1 MISDKLANT
10 PCYCSSLRQ
19 ASRYLTSYYD
29 QMLGGTGLR
38 VTQFSILA
46 KLLRAPAKVNQLARA
61 MVMDRTT
68 LARNLQP
75 LVREEL
81 VTIQPSVQDRRER
94 VIELTARGRESIEAA
109 MPAWERAQQQFV
121 ERFGATEAEQ
131 LRAVMG
137 AVVASGVHDL
147 LDMPAP
153 AGD

>member
-1 MISDKLANT
+1 MISDKLATT
-10 PCYCSSLRQ
+10 PCYCSALRQ

-29 QMLGGTGLR
+29 QVLSGTGLR

-46 KLLRAPAKVNQLARA
+46 KLLRAQTNVNQLARA

-81 VTIQPSVQDRRER
+81 VSIRPSALDRRER
-94 VIELTARGRESIEAA
+94 VIELTGRGREVIEGA
-109 MPAWERAQQQFV
+109 MPAWERAQQQFA
-121 ERFGATEAEQ
+121 ERFGALEVEQ
-131 LRAVMG
+131 LRAMMA

-147 LDMPAP
+147 VGAP
-153 AGD
+153 AAAED